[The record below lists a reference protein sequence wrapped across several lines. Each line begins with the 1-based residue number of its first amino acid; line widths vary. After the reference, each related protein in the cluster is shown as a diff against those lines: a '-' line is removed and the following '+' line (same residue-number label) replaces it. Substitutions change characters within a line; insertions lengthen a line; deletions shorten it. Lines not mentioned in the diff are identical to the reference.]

1 MRHVFKEDGTEAV
14 LLVDASNAFNSLNRQ
29 AALHNLQ
36 YLCPSLATILLNT
49 YRNDVCLFIDGR
61 QLLSTEGTTQGDP
74 LAMAMYAI
82 SVLPLINALREC
94 DVNQT
99 WFADDATA
107 GGSLND
113 LRGWWSRLV
122 TLGPAYGYF
131 VNAVKTWLIVKE
143 KSFSIAKEV
152 FSGCGV
158 NVTMEGRHHLGA
170 AIGSRSFVTQHM
182 QEKVNYWVSN

>member
-1 MRHVFKEDGTEAV
+1 MSCNGYLCPTV
-14 LLVDASNAFNSLNRQ
+14 LMVTVLATYVCPTYSMSYLC
-29 AALHNLQ
+29 HTYVLQ

-49 YRNDVCLFIDGR
+49 YHNDVCLFIDGR

-82 SVLPLINALREC
+82 SVLPLINVLREC

-99 WFADDATA
+99 WFADD
-107 GGSLND
+107 GGSRND

-143 KSFSIAKEV
+143 KSF
-152 FSGCGV
+152 
-158 NVTMEGRHHLGA
+158 
-170 AIGSRSFVTQHM
+170 
-182 QEKVNYWVSN
+182 